1 MIKNNMIQYRKSDGS
16 LGQFDSDKL
25 HKIEAKDNA
34 FTVTLIYYGWDEY
47 DYWYDT
53 IEDIIE
59 LRIG

>member
-1 MIKNNMIQYRKSDGS
+1 MNNMIQYRKSDGS

-25 HKIEAKDNA
+25 HKIEAKGNT